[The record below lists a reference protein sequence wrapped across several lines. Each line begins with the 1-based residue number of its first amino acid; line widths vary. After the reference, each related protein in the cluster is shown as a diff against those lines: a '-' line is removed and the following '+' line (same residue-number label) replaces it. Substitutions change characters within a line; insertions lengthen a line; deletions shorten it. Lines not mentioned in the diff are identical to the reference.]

1 MSTGTRLKQGW
12 MAIVGRFGH
21 IQTMVMLVFFYVL
34 LVGPAAS
41 ISRLGRR
48 DYLEK
53 RQLDPAQSAWHN
65 ADSAPPD
72 LERAKLQT

>member
-1 MSTGTRLKQGW
+1 MSTWKRLKMGW
-12 MAIVGRFGH
+12 MVIVGRFGH

-41 ISRLGRR
+41 LARIGRR
-48 DYLEK
+48 DYLDK
-53 RQLDPAQSAWHN
+53 AQLDPARSGWQE